1 MSLGGISDPAVMFN
15 CGASPA
21 GASNGGYTSSN
32 SELAVVTV
40 SSKIPEF
47 WTEMPRIWF
56 AQFETVM
63 APQKQG
69 DDVKYSMV
77 VSKLGKDAI
86 RQISDILIA
95 PPSTDKYSTL
105 KSRLLSVYEESEER
119 QFQKLI
125 GEMEL
130 GDQKPSQLLRR
141 MRELA
146 KNTNVPDKTLLNLWT
161 SRLPTH
167 VRAVLTVSQD
177 QNLDNLAGIADK
189 IMENNRGEICA
200 ISNDQSPI
208 MLELLSQ
215 VSKLSLEVAAL
226 RAQVSDSNGNNFNN
240 RNRSRSRSKSRTRI
254 TPDSPKWLCK
264 YHLRF
269 RNRARNC
276 EKPCNW
282 RKPSEN

>member
-1 MSLGGISDPAVMFN
+1 MFN

-32 SELAVVTV
+32 NELAVVTV

-226 RAQVSDSNGNNFNN
+226 RAQVSDRNSNNLNN

>member
-32 SELAVVTV
+32 NELAVVTV

-161 SRLPTH
+161 
-167 VRAVLTVSQD
+167 QD

>member
-1 MSLGGISDPAVMFN
+1 MFN

-21 GASNGGYTSSN
+21 GVSNGGYTSSN

-226 RAQVSDSNGNNFNN
+226 RAQVSDSNRNNFNN